1 MTIPLGKVSI
11 EMSKNL
17 CPHCDE
23 VVEFESI
30 SRREEYPLKKGV
42 VDILVQLSRCPACGG
57 TFTDM
62 KQADFNYELAVEVY
76 RKDKGLLTPEKI
88 KEVRVTYGL
97 SQRRLG
103 DLLGWSQDTL
113 VRYEQGKIQDQAHN
127 DVLLFLQS
135 PGNMKRLLGIHR
147 KNLDEKVAA
156 KLEERVKELMVEEQ
170 AALERHQL
178 NSLYDDVPI
187 GKMTGNRSFDLH
199 RFVQAAVYML
209 KRSGPEF
216 KTKLLKLFFFLDFLA
231 FKLYNNSIT
240 GAVYVHLEH
249 GPVPDQFQTLLN
261 FMVQSGKLDIEVV
274 YFDQGDGEKL
284 STKASPD
291 TSCFSKDQINILD
304 TVVDTFK
311 EFSAKEM
318 RDCSHKEA
326 AYEKTEL
333 SEKISYEFAKELSLD

>member
-1 MTIPLGKVSI
+1 
-11 EMSKNL
+11 MSKNL

-127 DVLLFLQS
+127 DVLMFLQS
-135 PGNMKRLLGIHR
+135 AMNMRELLEVHR
-147 KNLDEKVAA
+147 TNLDEKVAA
-156 KLEERVKELMVEEQ
+156 KLEERVEELIVEERES
-170 AALERHQL
+170 LERHQL
-178 NSLYDDVPI
+178 NKLYENVSV
-187 GKMTGNRSFDLH
+187 GEMTGNRAFDLN
-199 RFVQAAVYML
+199 RFVQAAIHLLQRSESVY
-209 KRSGPEF
+209 
-216 KTKLLKLFFFLDFLA
+216 KTKFLKLLFYTDFLT
-231 FKLYNNSIT
+231 FKRHNNSIT

-291 TSCFSKDQINILD
+291 TNCFSKNEINILD
-304 TVVDTFK
+304 SVVDKFK
-311 EFSAKEM
+311 KFGAKEM
-318 RDCSHKEA
+318 RDHSHKEA
-326 AYEKTEL
+326 GYEQTKL
-333 SEKISYEFAKELSLD
+333 SEKISYKFAKELSLD